1 MQSDDKRYLGQM
13 LATLKSYRT
22 SANMPPCANPIDDEV
37 LGSLVEIESKL
48 TEDTFDIFRFKK
60 PLLILWKKLIEKSIV
75 CLRYFDTRE
84 PFGKP
89 DVKKAPYAYG
99 VQNLYEYFEKYNE
112 FENLLYGG
120 SEYYRDHV
128 IHVIRV
134 WIIGTDIL
142 LRDKAKFIH
151 AIEIVKGF

>member
-13 LATLKSYRT
+13 LATLDTYRKSVC
-22 SANMPPCANPIDDEV
+22 MPTCANPIDDEV
-37 LGSLVEIESKL
+37 FESLVEIESKL

-89 DVKKAPYAYG
+89 DVKKVPYAYG

-112 FENLLYGG
+112 FENAILFVKFSSCSSCSLLVR
-120 SEYYRDHV
+120 S
-128 IHVIRV
+128 
-134 WIIGTDIL
+134 
-142 LRDKAKFIH
+142 A
-151 AIEIVKGF
+151 